1 MGQRS
6 DTDTLIWVREVIQ
19 TFTGS
24 YGKGRF
30 STEDT

>member
-19 TFTGS
+19 TLTLIWV
-24 YGKGRF
+24 REVIQ
-30 STEDT
+30 TL